1 MRMRTPTGLDVRPRS
16 VVRAVTH
23 LVQWVDYQSTG
34 NTEPSGSRAR
44 LTFYTADDPES
55 AGRESAA

>member
-1 MRMRTPTGLDVRPRS
+1 MRMRTPAGLDVRPRN

-34 NTEPSGSRAR
+34 NSEPSGSRAR
-44 LTFYTADDPES
+44 LTFYTADEPGAAEQD
-55 AGRESAA
+55 SAA